1 MIKIR
6 FISNFFNHHQKP
18 LCDAFVSCGVDFKFY
33 STSEMPEEQLRL
45 GYEQLTEQYVEHFM
59 SSKEQI
65 RDILSSDA
73 VIFAYKP
80 SGLLKQCLDKGI
92 LTFIYTERLF
102 KRRRWK
108 AYLPTMIMKY
118 RSMYM
123 SCKSMP
129 YILCAGA
136 YVKDDFAIF
145 GFPKERCFKWG
156 YFPESSPTYI
166 QRNYNVKLNI
176 IWVGRFIDW
185 KHPDIA
191 VKVSKSLEKKNIPHH
206 LHMLGTGYLID
217 KIRRYVVKNH
227 LKNIT
232 LHGAVPATKVK
243 AYMSDAHILLMT
255 SDEQEGW
262 GAVVNEG
269 MSCGCI
275 VIASNKEGSIPY
287 LIQDKVNGYV
297 YCQSKVEDIVE
308 IIESNYKYGG
318 FNSSVS
324 NKAVDTIVNEW
335 NEVIS
340 AQRLINFIKFNKVE
354 SSGPLSLA

>member
-18 LCDAFVSCGVDFKFY
+18 LCDAIASCGVDFRFY

-45 GYEQLTEQYVEHFM
+45 GYKQMTEEYVEHYM
-59 SSKEQI
+59 SSEEQI
-65 RDILSSDA
+65 GDILSSDA

-80 SGLLKQCLDKGI
+80 SGLLKQCLDRGI
-92 LTFIYTERLF
+92 LTFIYTERLY

-108 AYLPTMIMKY
+108 AFLPTMIMKY

-123 SCKSMP
+123 SSKSMP

-156 YFPESSPTYI
+156 YFPESTPTYI
-166 QRNYNVKLNI
+166 KRDFKGKLNI

-191 VKVSKSLEKKNIPHH
+191 AKVSMSLQKKEIPHH
-206 LHMLGTGYLID
+206 LHMLGTGQLVD
-217 KIRRYVVKNH
+217 KIRRFVNKNR
-227 LKNIT
+227 LPNIT
-232 LHGAVPATKVK
+232 LHGAVQSSKVK
-243 AYMSDAHILLMT
+243 DYMRNAHILLMT

-275 VIASNKEGSIPY
+275 VIAFNKVGSIPY

-297 YCQSKVEDIVE
+297 YCRPKVEDIVE
-308 IIESNYKYGG
+308 IIESNYRCGG
-318 FNSSVS
+318 FNSTVS
-324 NKAVDTIVNEW
+324 DKAVDTIEYEW
-335 NEVIS
+335 NEVI
-340 AQRLINFIKFNKVE
+340 AAKRLVNFIKFNKVE